1 MLLPGRQG
9 ALLPLLGSFS
19 DSSPSWYGTGD
30 SVLLLGSAREQSGEN
45 VENYDPSGRR
55 GALGV
60 VLYHLFPVLHRL
72 LG

>member
-1 MLLPGRQG
+1 M
-9 ALLPLLGSFS
+9 
-19 DSSPSWYGTGD
+19 
-30 SVLLLGSAREQSGEN
+30 LLLGSAREQSAEN
-45 VENYDPSGRR
+45 VENYDPSGRW

>member
-1 MLLPGRQG
+1 M
-9 ALLPLLGSFS
+9 
-19 DSSPSWYGTGD
+19 
-30 SVLLLGSAREQSGEN
+30 LLLGSAREQSAEN
-45 VENYDPSGRR
+45 VENYDPSRRR